1 MFSLDSYVLL
11 DPKERNMIFER
22 KLGIYFDTKKF
33 SFPAN
38 FNIKF
43 SNFSGYIS
51 VSSN

>member
-1 MFSLDSYVLL
+1 
-11 DPKERNMIFER
+11 MIFKR

-33 SFPAN
+33 FFPAI

-43 SNFSGYIS
+43 SNFSRYIS